1 MDKAMKL
8 VRQELDEVNDFIAQV
23 FVRDLAVVKV
33 IAKQVLN
40 GGGKRMRPILL
51 LLSAKLYRG
60 ITPDAVGAASI
71 IEVIHGAS
79 LLHDDV
85 VDNTDKRRGIESL
98 NARFNNKISVLLG
111 DLLFTRAYARLSRFN
126 EPRASMAIA
135 DAVATM
141 SRAQFIEAYYQ
152 GDMATSVSEYLS
164 IIEGKTATLFSSS
177 TKIGAIIG
185 GAPRDDVKKMAEFG
199 KLFGIAY
206 QIVDDCLN
214 FWGDERKLGK
224 PVGSDII
231 ERQYTLPFI
240 SLLDRA
246 DEKDRGRIKAIVCR
260 QDLAGKD
267 IEEIIALMEKYEVR
281 QHSYDVAGTYCR
293 RARQELEAAPEGE
306 AREALFDLIDY
317 VVARDK

>member
-1 MDKAMKL
+1 MQKAMKL
-8 VRQELDEVNDFIAQV
+8 VGRELNEVNDFIARV
-23 FVRDLAVVKV
+23 FVRDLALVKT

-51 LLSAKLYRG
+51 LLTAKLYNG

-85 VDNTDKRRGIESL
+85 VDHTDKRRGVETL
-98 NARFNNKISVLLG
+98 NARLNNKISVLLG
-111 DLLFTRAYARLSRFN
+111 DFLFSRAYARLSRFN

-141 SRAQFIEAYYQ
+141 SRAQFLEAYYQ

-177 TKIGAIIG
+177 ARIGAIIG
-185 GAPRDDVKKMAEFG
+185 KAPMNHVKKLAEFG

-214 FWGDERKLGK
+214 FWGDEGKLGK
-224 PVGSDII
+224 PVGSDLI
-231 ERQYTLPFI
+231 ERQYTLPFL
-240 SLLDRA
+240 SMVDRA
-246 DEKDRGRIKAIVCR
+246 NDRERRHIKEIVSM
-260 QDLAGKD
+260 QDMGSEHV
-267 IEEIIALMEKYEVR
+267 EEIIALMEKYQAK
-281 QHSYDVAGTYCR
+281 QHSYHVAEDYCR
-293 RARQELEAAPEGE
+293 RARKELEIAPEGE
-306 AREALFDLIDY
+306 TREALLDLIDY
-317 VVARDK
+317 MVAREK